1 MMKEIFLKKQM
12 IIMLVAVGLL
22 FGLIFGWKAFGNYM
36 MQQYFL
42 QNKSPA
48 VTVSTMKVE
57 SSLWQPTFKA
67 VGSMRARLGVNVT
80 TELAGMVQTIYFTPG
95 SIVKKGTVLVQLN
108 ADAEL
113 GQLHSLQAQVELAK
127 ITYNR
132 DKAQYAVRAVSRQ
145 VVDTDEWNLKNL
157 QAQVAQQ
164 AATVEKKTIRA
175 PFDGQLGINNTNPG
189 QYLNVADTVSTL
201 QALDPLYADFY
212 LPQQD
217 LAQLELG
224 QTVKVVTNTFPKKVF
239 LGKIT
244 TIEPIVDSATRN
256 VQVEATIPNPDYQ
269 LKPGMFTQ
277 VEVETG
283 AKQSFLTLPQSAIS
297 FNPYGDI
304 VFLVKDSGQKDKNNK
319 PVLVVKQI
327 FVKVGETR
335 GDQIAILQGLHE
347 GDIVVT
353 SGQLKLKNGSH
364 VLINNKI
371 QPSNEASP
379 KIVGR

>member
-12 IIMLVAVGLL
+12 IIMLVAVGIL
-22 FGLIFGWKAFGNYM
+22 FGLIFGWKAIGNYM
-36 MQQYFL
+36 MSQYFL
-42 QNKSPA
+42 QMKSPA

-57 SSLWQPTFKA
+57 TSLWQPTLKS

-80 TELAGMVQTIYFTPG
+80 TELAGMVQTILFTPG
-95 SIVKKGTVLVQLN
+95 ALVKKGAVLAQLN

-113 GQLHSLQAQVELAK
+113 GQLRSLQAQVELAK
-127 ITYNR
+127 ITYKR

-145 VVDTDEWNLKNL
+145 TVDTDEWNLRNL
-157 QAQVAQQ
+157 EAQVAQQ
-164 AATVEKKTIRA
+164 AATVQKKTIRA
-175 PFDGQLGINNTNPG
+175 PFAGQLGINNINPG
-189 QYLNVADTVSTL
+189 QYLNVGDTVTTL

-217 LAQLELG
+217 LAQLKVG
-224 QTVKVVTNTFPKKVF
+224 QTVKVVTDTFPEKVF

-256 VQVEATIPNPDYQ
+256 VQVEATIPNPDYL
-269 LKPGMFTQ
+269 LKPGMFTR

-283 AKQSFLTLPQSAIS
+283 AKESHLTLPQSAIS

-304 VFLVKDSGQKDKNNK
+304 VFLVKQSDQKDKNNK
-319 PVLVVKQI
+319 PILVVKQV
-327 FVKVGETR
+327 FVTVGETR
-335 GDQIAILQGLHE
+335 GDQIAVLKGLHE

-353 SGQLKLKNGSH
+353 SGQLKLKNGSN

-379 KIVGR
+379 KVAER

>member
-1 MMKEIFLKKQM
+1 
-12 IIMLVAVGLL
+12 MLVAVGLL

>member
-1 MMKEIFLKKQM
+1 MKEIFLKKQM
-12 IIMLVAVGLL
+12 IIMLVAVGIL
-22 FGLIFGWKAFGNYM
+22 FGLIFGWKAFTNYM

-57 SSLWQPTFKA
+57 ASLWQPTFKS

-95 SIVKKGTVLVQLN
+95 AYVKKGDLLVQLN

-145 VVDTDEWNLKNL
+145 TVDTDEWNLKNL

-164 AATVEKKTIRA
+164 AAIVEKKTIRA
-175 PFDGQLGINNTNPG
+175 PFEGRLGINNTNPG
-189 QYLNVADTVSTL
+189 QYLNVGDTVTTL

-217 LAQLELG
+217 LAQLKLG
-224 QTVKVVTNTFPKKVF
+224 QTVNVVTDTFPKKIF
-239 LGKIT
+239 RGKIT
-244 TIEPIVDSATRN
+244 TIEPLVDSATRN
-256 VQVEATIPNPDYQ
+256 VQVEATVPNPDYQ
-269 LKPGMFTQ
+269 LKPGMFTR

-283 AKQSFLTLPQSAIS
+283 AKRSYLTLPQSAIS

-304 VFLVKDSGQKDKNNK
+304 VFLVKESEQKDKNNK
-319 PVLVVKQI
+319 PILVVKQV
-327 FVKVGETR
+327 FVTVGATR
-335 GDQIAILQGLHE
+335 GDQIAVLKGLHA

-379 KIVGR
+379 KITER

>member
-1 MMKEIFLKKQM
+1 MKEIFLKKQM

-57 SSLWQPTFKA
+57 SSLWQPTLKA

-304 VFLVKDSGQKDKNNK
+304 VFLVKDSGQKDKDNK

-371 QPSNEASP
+371 QPSNDASP

>member
-1 MMKEIFLKKQM
+1 MKEIFLKKQM
-12 IIMLVAVGLL
+12 IIMLVAVGIL
-22 FGLIFGWKAFGNYM
+22 FGLIFGWKAIGNYM
-36 MQQYFL
+36 MSQYFL
-42 QNKSPA
+42 QMKSPA

-57 SSLWQPTFKA
+57 TSLWQPTLKS

-80 TELAGMVQTIYFTPG
+80 TELAGMVQTILFTPG
-95 SIVKKGTVLVQLN
+95 ALVKKGAVLAQLN

-113 GQLHSLQAQVELAK
+113 GQLRSLQAQVELAK
-127 ITYNR
+127 ITYKR

-145 VVDTDEWNLKNL
+145 TVDTDEWNLRNL
-157 QAQVAQQ
+157 EAQVAQQ
-164 AATVEKKTIRA
+164 AATVQKKTIRA
-175 PFDGQLGINNTNPG
+175 PFAGQLGINNINPG
-189 QYLNVADTVSTL
+189 QYLNVGDTVTTL

-217 LAQLELG
+217 LAQLKVG
-224 QTVKVVTNTFPKKVF
+224 QTVKVVTDTFPEKVF

-256 VQVEATIPNPDYQ
+256 VQVEATIPNPDYL
-269 LKPGMFTQ
+269 LKPGMFTR

-283 AKQSFLTLPQSAIS
+283 AKESHLTLPQSAIS

-304 VFLVKDSGQKDKNNK
+304 VFLVKQSDQKDKNNK
-319 PVLVVKQI
+319 PILVVKQV
-327 FVKVGETR
+327 FVTVGETR
-335 GDQIAILQGLHE
+335 GDQIAVLKGLHE

-379 KIVGR
+379 KVAER